1 MQNPM
6 PPDAAKE
13 IEHVKSLVA
22 RHFPVYDVRVNY
34 DVVEFYCKIDE
45 DSLEESFERL
55 REEMIPQGY
64 IPMITYVKGE
74 HVLVVGKKPSARHRS
89 AYVNLAM
96 LMITLI
102 TVTFAGILYWGS
114 YAEVPG
120 DEVYSPH
127 NIAMSVLV
135 FTLPLLAI
143 LGTHELAHFFAAR
156 RRRVAASLP
165 FFIPSIPP
173 FGTFGAFIS
182 LRDPIPNRKA
192 LLDIGVAGPIAGL
205 LVAIMVG
212 VAGLMLTNMEA
223 KVVPDDLEPGDS
235 LSIAFPLIYIGIE
248 QLVPIEGDYLLH
260 PMAFAAWVGFWVT
273 AINLLPAGQLD
284 GGHIARAVFGKHAKY
299 ASWATIAVLVGLSF
313 FFLAWVILAILI
325 LVIGSRHPPPLND
338 INKLDTKRKALGIFA
353 FIILVLAFVPVPM
366 WITEIDHSFEIT
378 LDDGIDGTLSPGE
391 TAVLSFHVE
400 SLGNVKSNLTI
411 EFTDAPADWDVL
423 LKPSD
428 TNPSDYSSAIL
439 YQLNVSENMSF
450 DASITPSETA
460 APGNQTI
467 TITGYALSPQ
477 GEVYFEGAVQF
488 NITVEGPSLDFWLSE
503 STLSVSAG
511 EEATTGI
518 QVNNTENGTVEI
530 VMTALNSPSMV
541 GVALYEDSLD
551 VNSTWTLNLTVP
563 AQSNSSFEVL
573 IVVFSQ
579 ATPGETILYIQATYH
594 EIVLETIDIA
604 IIIE

>member
-1 MQNPM
+1 M

-55 REEMIPQGY
+55 REEMTPQGY

-89 AYVNLAM
+89 VYVNLAM

-114 YAEVPG
+114 YAEVQG
-120 DEVYSPH
+120 DEIYSPH

-143 LGTHELAHFFAAR
+143 LGAHELAHFFAAR

-284 GGHIARAVFGKHAKY
+284 GGHIARAVFGKY
-299 ASWATIAVLVGLSF
+299 ASWATIAVLIGLSY

-325 LVIGSRHPPPLND
+325 LVLGTRHPPPLND
-338 INKLDTKRKALGIFA
+338 INKLDSKRKALGIFA

-378 LDDGIDGTLSPGE
+378 LDDGIDWTLSPGE

-411 EFTDAPADWDVL
+411 EFTDAPADWDIL

-428 TNPSDYSSAIL
+428 TNPSDYSSAVL
-439 YQLNVSENMSF
+439 CQLNVSENISF

-477 GEVYFEGAVQF
+477 GEVYFEGAIRF

-503 STLSVSAG
+503 STLTVSAG

-518 QVNNTENGTVEI
+518 QVNNTGNGTVEI
-530 VMTALNSPSMV
+530 VITALNSPSMV
-541 GVALYEDSLD
+541 GVALYEDSLE
-551 VNSTWTLNLTVP
+551 VNSTVTLNLTVP
-563 AQSNSSFEVL
+563 TQNSSSFEVL
-573 IVVFSQ
+573 IFVSSQ

-594 EIVLETIDIA
+594 EIELATIDIT

>member
-1 MQNPM
+1 M
-6 PPDAAKE
+6 PPDAARE

-45 DSLEESFERL
+45 NSLEESFERL

-96 LMITLI
+96 LMITLV

-120 DEVYSPH
+120 DEVYSPD
-127 NIAMSVLV
+127 NVAMSVLV

-143 LGTHELAHFFAAR
+143 LGAHELAHFFAAR
-156 RRRVAASLP
+156 RRKVAASLP

-212 VAGLMLTNMEA
+212 VAGLMLTNVEA

-248 QLVPIEGDYLLH
+248 HLVPIEGDYLLH

-284 GGHIARAVFGKHAKY
+284 GGHIARAVFGKYAKY
-299 ASWATIAVLVGLSF
+299 ASWVTIAVLIGLSF

-338 INKLDTKRKALGIFA
+338 INRLDSKRKALGIFA
-353 FIILVLAFVPVPM
+353 FIILVLAFVPIPM
-366 WITEIDHSFEIT
+366 WVTEIDHSFEMT
-378 LDDGIDGTLSPGE
+378 RVDGIDGVLSPGE
-391 TAVLSFHVE
+391 TAVLSFQVE
-400 SLGNVKSNLTI
+400 SLGNVKSNLSI
-411 EFTDAPADWDVL
+411 EFTGAPPDWIVL
-423 LKPSD
+423 LRQSD
-428 TNPSDYSSAIL
+428 TSPSDYSNSISYWL
-439 YQLNVSENMSF
+439 DVSESMSF

-460 APGNQTI
+460 VPGNQTI
-467 TITGYALSPQ
+467 TITGHALSPQ
-477 GEVYFEGAVQF
+477 GEIYFEGAVQF
-488 NITVEGPSLDFWLSE
+488 NITVDSPSLDFWLAE
-503 STLSVSAG
+503 SALSVSAG
-511 EEATTGI
+511 AEATTGI
-518 QVNNTENGTVEI
+518 QVNNTETGTVT
-530 VMTALNSPSMV
+530 VVVTALNPPSMV
-541 GVALYEDSLD
+541 GVVLYEDSLD
-551 VNSTWTLNLTVP
+551 GNSTTTLNLTVL
-563 AQSNSSFEVL
+563 AQTNSSFEVL
-573 IVVFSQ
+573 IFVSSQ
-579 ATPGETILYIQATYH
+579 ATPGETTLYIQATYH
-594 EIVLETIDIA
+594 EIELAMIEITIV
-604 IIIE
+604 IE

>member
-102 TVTFAGILYWGS
+102 TMTFAGILCWGS

-120 DEVYSPH
+120 DEIYSPY

-182 LRDPIPNRKA
+182 LRDPIPNRKT

-235 LSIAFPLIYIGIE
+235 LSFALPLIYIGIE
-248 QLVPIEGDYLLH
+248 YLVPIEGDYLFH

-299 ASWATIAVLVGLSF
+299 ASWATIAVLIGLSF

-338 INKLDTKRKALGIFA
+338 ISKLDTKRKALGIFA

-378 LDDGIDGTLSPGE
+378 SSNGIGETLSPGE

-400 SLGNVKSNLTI
+400 NLGNMKSNLTI

-428 TNPSDYSSAIL
+428 TNPSNYSSAIL

-460 APGNQTI
+460 APGNQTF

-477 GEVYFEGAVQF
+477 GEVYFEGALQF

-518 QVNNTENGTVEI
+518 QVNNTGNGTVEI
-530 VMTALNSPSMV
+530 VMTALNPPSMV
-541 GVALYEDSLD
+541 GVAIYEDSLD
-551 VNSTWTLNLTVP
+551 INSTTTLNLTVP
-563 AQSNSSFEVL
+563 EQSNSAFEVL
-573 IVVFSQ
+573 IFVSSH
-579 ATPGETILYIQATYH
+579 APPGETTLHIQATYH
-594 EIVLETIDIA
+594 EIVLETIDIT
-604 IIIE
+604 IIID

>member
-6 PPDAAKE
+6 PPDAARE

-45 DSLEESFERL
+45 NSLEESFERL

-96 LMITLI
+96 LMITLV

-120 DEVYSPH
+120 DEVYSPD
-127 NIAMSVLV
+127 NVAMSVLV

-143 LGTHELAHFFAAR
+143 LGAHELAHFFAAR
-156 RRRVAASLP
+156 RRKVAASLP

-212 VAGLMLTNMEA
+212 VAGLMLTNVEA

-248 QLVPIEGDYLLH
+248 HLVPIEGDYLLH

-284 GGHIARAVFGKHAKY
+284 GGHIARAVFGKYAKY
-299 ASWATIAVLVGLSF
+299 ASWVTIAVLIGLSF

-338 INKLDTKRKALGIFA
+338 INRLDSKRKALGIFA
-353 FIILVLAFVPVPM
+353 FIILVLAFVPIPM
-366 WITEIDHSFEIT
+366 WVTEIDHSFEMT
-378 LDDGIDGTLSPGE
+378 RVDGIDGVLSPGE
-391 TAVLSFHVE
+391 TAVLSFQVE
-400 SLGNVKSNLTI
+400 SLGNVKSNLSI
-411 EFTDAPADWDVL
+411 EFTGAPPDWIVL
-423 LKPSD
+423 LRQSD
-428 TNPSDYSSAIL
+428 TSPSDYSNSISYWL
-439 YQLNVSENMSF
+439 DVSESMSF

-460 APGNQTI
+460 VPGNQTI
-467 TITGYALSPQ
+467 TITGHALSPQ
-477 GEVYFEGAVQF
+477 GEIYFEGAVQF
-488 NITVEGPSLDFWLSE
+488 NITVDSPSLDFWLAE
-503 STLSVSAG
+503 SALSVSAG
-511 EEATTGI
+511 AEATTGI
-518 QVNNTENGTVEI
+518 QVNNTETGTVT
-530 VMTALNSPSMV
+530 VVVTALNPPSMV
-541 GVALYEDSLD
+541 GVVLYEDSLD
-551 VNSTWTLNLTVP
+551 GNSTTTLNLTVL
-563 AQSNSSFEVL
+563 AQTNSSFEVL
-573 IVVFSQ
+573 IFVSSQ
-579 ATPGETILYIQATYH
+579 ATPGETTLYIQATYH
-594 EIVLETIDIA
+594 EIELAMIEITIV
-604 IIIE
+604 IE